1 MKKFLAVI
9 FTVCLFTNTAF
20 ASAQY
25 DEAIAK
31 LKSEKSAKLKVINT
45 QIKETESKIAT
56 VTYSQNLSESQRASK
71 FAAYE
76 KQLAALKLKK
86 HQIKEKYK
94 EDKKR
99 LKNLK

>member
-9 FTVCLFTNTAF
+9 FMSCLFANTAF

-25 DEAIAK
+25 DAAIAK
-31 LKSEKSAKLKVINT
+31 LKSEKSVKLKVIEA
-45 QIKETESKIAT
+45 QIVATENNIAT
-56 VTYSQNLSESQRASK
+56 VTLSQNISESQRASK
-71 FAAYE
+71 LAAYE
-76 KQLAALKLKK
+76 KQLASLKLKK

-99 LKNLK
+99 LKSLK